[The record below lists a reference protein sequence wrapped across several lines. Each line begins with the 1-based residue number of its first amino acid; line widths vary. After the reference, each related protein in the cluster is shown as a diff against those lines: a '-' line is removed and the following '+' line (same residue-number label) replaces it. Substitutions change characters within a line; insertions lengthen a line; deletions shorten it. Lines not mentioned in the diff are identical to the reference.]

1 MKQDDFDI
9 PEVFRRAME
18 DAGWRMGQDDGGD
31 GRPPRRPLVT
41 GRP

>member
-18 DAGWRMGQDDGGD
+18 EAGWRGEQEAA
-31 GRPPRRPLVT
+31 PPVSAPVPLAT
-41 GRP
+41 H